1 MEHYLILFSLATA
14 LLLGLLVTRI
24 TKKFGFPAV
33 TGYLITGI
41 LVGPFVLGRFGIS
54 GLGFTDIGNVSA
66 YSIISETALGFI
78 AFTIGNEFR
87 MSELKKTG
95 KKVLIVS
102 IFESIMA
109 MILVDIALII
119 LHFILGEKK
128 FPLTAAITLGA
139 IAAATAP
146 AATLMVVKQYKAKGP
161 TTSLLLPVVALDD
174 AIGLIA
180 FALSFGIAK
189 AMIGSVNLMSI
200 ILEPLLE
207 IVLSLGIGAL
217 FGLIFSYVERF
228 FHSRSKRLSVSVA
241 FVFFAVA
248 FSMLKFKIGNINIGF
263 SGLLTCMMMGTVFC
277 NVCDFAEELM
287 ERVDRWT
294 APLFVLFFVLSG
306 AELQLNVFMDTAVLT
321 IGLVYIVTRC
331 LGKYIGAAMGCAITH
346 YPKKVKRALGIT
358 LFPQAGVA
366 LGMSLSALRL
376 FPETEGR
383 LIRNV
388 VLFGVL
394 IFELFGPTFTK
405 SALIKA
411 GEIKREERKSSRGK
425 KPSLNG

>member
-14 LLLGLLVTRI
+14 LLLGLLTTRI
-24 TKKFGFPAV
+24 TKKFGLPAV

-41 LVGPFVLGRFGIS
+41 LVGPFVLGRLGVG
-54 GLGFTDIGNVSA
+54 GLGFTDIENVSA

-87 MSELKKTG
+87 LTDLKKTG
-95 KKVLIVS
+95 KKVITVS
-102 IFESIMA
+102 IFESVMA
-109 MILVDIALII
+109 MVFVDITLIT
-119 LHFILGEKK
+119 LHFILGEDK

-146 AATLMVVKQYKAKGP
+146 AATLMVIKQYKAKGD

-174 AIGLIA
+174 AIGLMA

-189 AMIGSVNLMSI
+189 AMMGSVSVVSL
-200 ILEPLLE
+200 LVEPLLE
-207 IVLSLGIGAL
+207 ILLSLTAGAL
-217 FGLIFSYVERF
+217 FGFIFSYVERF

-241 FVFFAVA
+241 FVLFAVA
-248 FSMLKFKIGNINIGF
+248 FSMLKFNLFGINISF

-277 NVCDFAEELM
+277 NVCDFSTELM
-287 ERVDRWT
+287 ERIDRWT

-306 AELQLNVFMDTAVLT
+306 AELQLNVFLDAAVLL
-321 IGLVYIVTRC
+321 IGVIYIVTRC
-331 LGKYIGAAMGCAITH
+331 AGKYTGAYLGCKLTG
-346 YPKKVKRALGIT
+346 YPQKVKRALGIT

-366 LGMSLSALRL
+366 LGMSLSALKL

-405 SALIKA
+405 LALTKA
-411 GEIKREERKSSRGK
+411 GEIKPEERKSSRGK
-425 KPSLNG
+425 HPSAN

>member
-1 MEHYLILFSLATA
+1 MEHYLILFSLALS
-14 LLLGLLVTRI
+14 LLLGLLTTRI
-24 TKKFGFPAV
+24 TKKFGLPAV
-33 TGYLITGI
+33 TGYLISGI
-41 LVGPFVLGRFGIS
+41 LVGPFVLGRIGIA

-87 MSELKKTG
+87 LTDLKKTG
-95 KKVLIVS
+95 KKVVTVS
-102 IFESIMA
+102 IFESVMA
-109 MILVDIALII
+109 MIFVDIALIL
-119 LHFILGEKK
+119 LHFVLGEKR

-146 AATLMVVKQYKAKGP
+146 AATLMVVKQYKAKGE

-189 AMIGSVNLMSI
+189 SMIGKVSVVSVL
-200 ILEPLLE
+200 LEPILE
-207 IVLSLGIGAL
+207 IVLSLLVGAA
-217 FGLIFSYVERF
+217 FGFIFSYIERF

-241 FVFFAVA
+241 FVLFAVA
-248 FSMLKFKIGNINIGF
+248 FSMLKFNVFGLKISF

-277 NVCDFAEELM
+277 NVCDFSAELM
-287 ERVDRWT
+287 ERIDRWT

-306 AELQLNVFMDTAVLT
+306 AELQLNVFLDAGVLM
-321 IGLVYIVTRC
+321 IGIIYILTRC
-331 LGKYIGAAMGCAITH
+331 LGKYLGAYMGCSITK
-346 YPKKVKRALGIT
+346 YPEKVKRALGIT

-366 LGMSLSALRL
+366 LGMSLSALKL
-376 FPETEGR
+376 FPEAEGR

-388 VLFGVL
+388 VLFGVM
-394 IFELFGPTFTK
+394 IFELLGPTFTK
-405 SALIKA
+405 LALTKA
-411 GEIKREERKSSRGK
+411 GEIKPEERKSSRGK
-425 KPSLNG
+425 LTNK

>member
-1 MEHYLILFSLATA
+1 MEHYLILFSLALS
-14 LLLGLLVTRI
+14 LLLGLLTTRV
-24 TKKFGFPAV
+24 TKKFGLPAV
-33 TGYLITGI
+33 TGYLISGI
-41 LVGPFVLGRFGIS
+41 LVGPFVLGRIGVA

-87 MSELKKTG
+87 LTDLKKTG
-95 KKVLIVS
+95 KKVVTVS

-109 MILVDIALII
+109 MIFVDVALIL
-119 LHFILGEKK
+119 LHFVLGEKR

-146 AATLMVVKQYKAKGP
+146 AATLMVVKQYKAKGE

-189 AMIGSVNLMSI
+189 SMIGKVSVVSVLF
-200 ILEPLLE
+200 EPILE
-207 IVLSLGIGAL
+207 IVLSLLVGAA
-217 FGLIFSYVERF
+217 FGFIFSYIERF

-241 FVFFAVA
+241 FVLFAVA
-248 FSMLKFKIGNINIGF
+248 FSMLKFNLFGLKISF

-277 NVCDFAEELM
+277 NVCDFSAELM
-287 ERVDRWT
+287 ERIDRWT

-306 AELQLNVFMDTAVLT
+306 AELQLNVFLDAGVLM
-321 IGLVYIVTRC
+321 IGIIYILTRC
-331 LGKYIGAAMGCAITH
+331 IGKYLGAYMGCSITK
-346 YPKKVKRALGIT
+346 YPEKVKRALGIT

-366 LGMSLSALRL
+366 LGMSLSALKL
-376 FPETEGR
+376 FPEAEGR

-388 VLFGVL
+388 VLFGVM
-394 IFELFGPTFTK
+394 IFELLGPTFTK
-405 SALIKA
+405 LALTKA
-411 GEIKREERKSSRGK
+411 GEIKPEERKSSRGK
-425 KPSLNG
+425 LTNK

>member
-1 MEHYLILFSLATA
+1 MEHYLILFSLALS
-14 LLLGLLVTRI
+14 LLLGLLTTRI
-24 TKKFGFPAV
+24 TKKFGLPAV
-33 TGYLITGI
+33 TGYLISGI
-41 LVGPFVLGRFGIS
+41 LVGPFVLGRIGVA
-54 GLGFTDIGNVSA
+54 GLGFTDIENVSA

-87 MSELKKTG
+87 LTDLKKTG
-95 KKVLIVS
+95 KKVVTVS

-109 MILVDIALII
+109 MIFVDIALIL
-119 LHFILGEKK
+119 LHFVLGEKR

-146 AATLMVVKQYKAKGP
+146 AATLMVVKQYKAKGE

-189 AMIGSVNLMSI
+189 SMIGKVSVVSVLF
-200 ILEPLLE
+200 EPILE
-207 IVLSLGIGAL
+207 IVLSLLVGAA
-217 FGLIFSYVERF
+217 FGFIFSYIERF

-241 FVFFAVA
+241 FVLFAVA
-248 FSMLKFKIGNINIGF
+248 FSMLKFNVFGLKISF

-277 NVCDFAEELM
+277 NVCDFSAELM
-287 ERVDRWT
+287 ERIDRWT

-306 AELQLNVFMDTAVLT
+306 AELQLNVFLDAGVLM
-321 IGLVYIVTRC
+321 IGIIYILTRC
-331 LGKYIGAAMGCAITH
+331 LGKYIGAYMGCSITK
-346 YPKKVKRALGIT
+346 YPEKVKRALGIT

-366 LGMSLSALRL
+366 LGMSLSALTL
-376 FPETEGR
+376 FPEAEGR

-388 VLFGVL
+388 VLFGVM
-394 IFELFGPTFTK
+394 IFELLGPTFTK
-405 SALIKA
+405 LALTKA
-411 GEIKREERKSSRGK
+411 GEIKPEERKSSRGK
-425 KPSLNG
+425 NPAIHE

>member
-1 MEHYLILFSLATA
+1 MEHYLILFSLALS
-14 LLLGLLVTRI
+14 LLLGLLTTRV
-24 TKKFGFPAV
+24 TKKFGLPAV
-33 TGYLITGI
+33 TGYLISGI
-41 LVGPFVLGRFGIS
+41 LVGPFVLGRIGVS

-87 MSELKKTG
+87 LTDLKKTG
-95 KKVLIVS
+95 KKVVTVS

-109 MILVDIALII
+109 MIFVDVALIL
-119 LHFILGEKK
+119 LHFVLGEKR

-146 AATLMVVKQYKAKGP
+146 AATLMVVKQYKAKGE

-189 AMIGSVNLMSI
+189 SMIGKVSVISVLF
-200 ILEPLLE
+200 EPILE
-207 IVLSLGIGAL
+207 IVLSLLVGAA
-217 FGLIFSYVERF
+217 FGFIFSYIERF

-241 FVFFAVA
+241 FVLFAVA
-248 FSMLKFKIGNINIGF
+248 FSMLKFNVFGLKISF

-277 NVCDFAEELM
+277 NVCDFSAELM
-287 ERVDRWT
+287 ERIDRWT

-306 AELQLNVFMDTAVLT
+306 AELQLNVFLDAGVLM
-321 IGLVYIVTRC
+321 IGIIYILTRC
-331 LGKYIGAAMGCAITH
+331 LGKYLGAYMGCSITK
-346 YPKKVKRALGIT
+346 YPEKVKRALGIT

-366 LGMSLSALRL
+366 LGMSLSALTL
-376 FPETEGR
+376 FPEAEGR

-388 VLFGVL
+388 VLFGVM
-394 IFELFGPTFTK
+394 IFELLGPTFTK
-405 SALIKA
+405 LALTKA
-411 GEIKREERKSSRGK
+411 GEIKPEERKSSRGK
-425 KPSLNG
+425 NPAIHE